1 MSPIRAPNTNRIQDN
16 IQISIAVKP
25 ERTIIF
31 DFDTYTATE
40 VTFSLGGVGGDVV
53 EDVDQHQEQG
63 DQEGHPARD
72 YVRGNHEADPGHH
85 HEQSSV
91 RIILGVWIDLCNV
104 TWREIVSDDVVGEM
118 ALQHHLKPRHTEV
131 AELPV
136 AEDPVGVF

>member
-53 EDVDQHQEQG
+53 EDVDE
-63 DQEGHPARD
+63 
-72 YVRGNHEADPGHH
+72 N
-85 HEQSSV
+85 
-91 RIILGVWIDLCNV
+91 
-104 TWREIVSDDVVGEM
+104 
-118 ALQHHLKPRHTEV
+118 
-131 AELPV
+131 
-136 AEDPVGVF
+136 